1 MGLLEQIKSGSVF
14 TRGTVILTNTPS
26 TGETSAFGA
35 SYILLGASR
44 TNTSNKCRVRLYGD
58 SGSVAIDASRPTSSF
73 DYSASVA
80 VNLDMEFSVGTSSV
94 IFNPPII
101 ATTYSASKTFYNIEN
116 VSSDTV
122 SMNYYPIEFNTSSR
136 AGFQIPAV
144 NLAAGAKS
152 TGEVITPKSFI
163 ILSSFCNY
171 SNTRL
176 RLYSRP
182 ISDITLA
189 EQNRSYAS
197 TTADGS
203 HLIVDMLF
211 DSASYTYKMTPIL
224 QAYNLESYM
233 VGSNRVGYIFENLA
247 GSTITGAFAAMVTYP
262 IED

>member
-14 TRGTVILTNTPS
+14 TRGTVTLS
-26 TGETSAFGA
+26 AGTGQTSAFGA
-35 SYILLGASR
+35 SYILLGVSH
-44 TNTSNKCRVRLYGD
+44 TNTSNKCRVRLYGESD
-58 SGSVAIDASRPTSSF
+58 SLAIDALRPTSSF

-80 VNLDMEFSVGTSSV
+80 LNLDMEFDVGTSSV
-94 IFNPPII
+94 TFNPPII

-116 VSSDTV
+116 TGGDTV
-122 SMNYYPIEFNTSSR
+122 SINYYPIEYNTTSR
-136 AGFQIPAV
+136 TGFQIPTV
-144 NLAAGAKS
+144 TLAAGAKS
-152 TGEVITPKSFI
+152 TGEVVTPKSFI
-163 ILSSFCNY
+163 ILSSVCNY
-171 SNTRL
+171 ENMRL

-197 TTADGS
+197 STADGS

-211 DSASYTYKMTPIL
+211 DSASYTYRMTPIL

-233 VGSNRVGYIFENLA
+233 VGNNRVGYIFENLSGVTRTNASA
-247 GSTITGAFAAMVTYP
+247 GITHYP